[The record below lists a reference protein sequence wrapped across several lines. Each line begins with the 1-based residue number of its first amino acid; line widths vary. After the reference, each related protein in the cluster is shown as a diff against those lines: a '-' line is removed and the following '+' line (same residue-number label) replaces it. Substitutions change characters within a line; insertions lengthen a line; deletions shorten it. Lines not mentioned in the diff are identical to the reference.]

1 MKSKAVKFVFES
13 ESGIINTWY
22 DVWTEDL
29 SRPIEDIVI
38 GMKEF
43 KNWYNGK
50 FIDAY
55 IEFDNRGEYY
65 TVHLD
70 LKRLNKLIQ

>member
-1 MKSKAVKFVFES
+1 MKSTAVKLVFES

-22 DVWTEDL
+22 NVFTEEL
-29 SRPIEDIVI
+29 SIPIEDMII
-38 GMKEF
+38 GLKEF
-43 KNWYNGK
+43 KNWHNGK

-65 TVHLD
+65 TIHLD
-70 LKRLNKLIQ
+70 LGRLNKLIS